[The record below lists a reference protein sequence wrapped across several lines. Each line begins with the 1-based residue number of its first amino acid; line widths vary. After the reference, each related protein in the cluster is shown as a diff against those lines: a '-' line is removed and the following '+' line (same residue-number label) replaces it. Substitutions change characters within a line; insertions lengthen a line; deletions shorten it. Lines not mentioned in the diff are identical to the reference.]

1 VIKIL
6 HIIDHLGLG
15 GAQSALLD
23 LVVNRDPA
31 ETGVEVAVL
40 HGEGLFARQL
50 REAGIKVHSLAPSKW
65 PPVYLPRLVKLAR
78 GGDYDIIHFHLQGSN
93 WLAKPLCAASVRAR
107 RVAHEHGSADL
118 RFRGWWSLL
127 PEGVAHLFSDRVV
140 AVSDGVADFLAAK
153 EFVPRRKITM
163 VPNGVD
169 TEVFRLATPE
179 EKMRARRAL
188 GLPESAFIAGG
199 LGRLAPEKNF
209 RALIDVA
216 RRCPD
221 LVFAVGGS
229 GPEEGALR
237 AAAVG
242 LGNFQLL
249 GPVEDRAAF
258 HAALDVFVLTSQHEA
273 LPMTLLEA
281 MASGVPVVAS
291 DLEGVAAALGDTGM
305 LVPPGDVSELVRS
318 VAKLAADPEARGR
331 FGGSALARV
340 REKYSARVA
349 ARRMANL
356 YRELLAD

>member
-1 VIKIL
+1 MIKVL

-23 LVVNRDPA
+23 LVVNRNPA
-31 ETGVEVAVL
+31 EIGAEVAVL

-50 REAGIKVHSLAPSKW
+50 REAGIQVHSLAPSKW

-78 GGDYDIIHFHLQGSN
+78 GGNYDILHFHLQGSN
-93 WLAKPLCAASVRAR
+93 WLAKPLCAVSARAR

-127 PEGVAHLFSDRVV
+127 PDGVAHLFSNQVI

-153 EFVPRRKITM
+153 EFVPRRKITV

-169 TEVFRLATPE
+169 TEVFRPATLE
-179 EKMRARRAL
+179 GKMQARRVL
-188 GLPESAFIAGG
+188 GLSETAFVAGG

-221 LVFAVGGS
+221 LVFIVGGS
-229 GPEEGALR
+229 GPEENDLR
-237 AAAVG
+237 AAAAG
-242 LGNFQLL
+242 LANFRLL

-258 HAALDVFVLTSQHEA
+258 HAALDVFLLPSRHEA

-291 DLEGVAAALGDTGM
+291 DLEGVAAALGDTGL
-305 LVPPGDVSELVRS
+305 LVAPGDISELVRS

-331 FGGSALARV
+331 FAGAALARV
-340 REKYSARVA
+340 RERYSARVT
-349 ARRMANL
+349 ARRMADV
-356 YRELLAD
+356 YREVLVD